1 MTSLVRARLPRLIAL
16 ATLAILPWLGPA
28 AVAQTWPAKPVR
40 IVFPYSAGGPVDVLL
55 RAEAMRMS
63 ETMGQQFVVENR
75 PGANEIIAAEAVARS
90 APDGYTLLFA
100 SDAVFSLNPNL
111 YSKLPYD
118 ANKDFAPIARVINA
132 YLMLVGRTDLP
143 PKDLKELFAYVKA
156 NNGKVSYGSVGLG
169 SVNHL
174 SMSWLAGQ
182 QGLDMIHVPFKGVG
196 PMVQEIVANRL
207 DLAFAVVGGAL
218 PFLKSNQVKAYAVSA
233 PTRMAI
239 IPERADVHRARL
251 SDAERLVLLRVRG
264 AGGHVAGHR
273 RAGRRGVRED
283 RHAGGLP
290 REVRRRARLR
300 AGGRDA
306 GAVRGVPE
314 ARPGERRAARQ
325 GVGGEARLSCGSAG
339 GSLGLSRPDT

>member
-1 MTSLVRARLPRLIAL
+1 MTSRARARLPRLIAL

-55 RAEAMRMS
+55 RAQAMRMS
-63 ETMGQQFVVENR
+63 ETLGQQFVVENR

-118 ANKDFAPIARVINA
+118 ANKDFVPIARVINA

-182 QGLDMIHVPFKGVG
+182 QGLEMIHVPFKGVG

-233 PTRMAI
+233 PARMAI
-239 IPERADVHRARL
+239 IPSVPTFTELGYPALNASFYFALAAPAGTSPDIVARVAAESGKIVTQADFREKYAAALGFEPV
-251 SDAERLVLLRVRG
+251 AETPAQFAEFLKRDRENAAQRVKASG
-264 AGGHVAGHR
+264 AKL
-273 RAGRRGVRED
+273 D
-283 RHAGGLP
+283 
-290 REVRRRARLR
+290 
-300 AGGRDA
+300 
-306 GAVRGVPE
+306 
-314 ARPGERRAARQ
+314 
-325 GVGGEARLSCGSAG
+325 
-339 GSLGLSRPDT
+339 

>member
-1 MTSLVRARLPRLIAL
+1 MTSRLRARLPRAIAL
-16 ATLAILPWLGPA
+16 AALALLPWLGTS
-28 AVAQTWPAKPVR
+28 AVAQAWPAKPVR

-55 RAEAMRMS
+55 RALAMRMS

-75 PGANEIIAAEAVARS
+75 PGANEIISAEAVARA

-100 SDAVFSLNPNL
+100 SDAVFSLNPHL

-174 SMSWLAGQ
+174 SMSWLANQ
-182 QGLDMIHVPFKGVG
+182 QGLEMIHVPFKGVG
-196 PMVQEIVANRL
+196 PMVQEIAANRL

-218 PFLKSNQVKAYAVSA
+218 PFLKANQVKAYAVSA
-233 PTRMAI
+233 PARMAV
-239 IPERADVHRARL
+239 IPNVPTFTELGYSALNASFYFALAAPAGTSPQIL
-251 SDAERLVLLRVRG
+251 SRV
-264 AGGHVAGHR
+264 AA
-273 RAGRRGVRED
+273 
-283 RHAGGLP
+283 
-290 REVRRRARLR
+290 
-300 AGGRDA
+300 DA
-306 GAVRGVPE
+306 GKIVTQTDFR
-314 ARPGERRAARQ
+314 ERYVDALGFEPVSETPAQFAEFLKRDRENAAQRVKVS
-325 GVGGEARLSCGSAG
+325 GAKL
-339 GSLGLSRPDT
+339 D

>member
-1 MTSLVRARLPRLIAL
+1 MTSRVRARLPRLIAL
-16 ATLAILPWLGPA
+16 AALAILPWLGTS
-28 AVAQTWPAKPVR
+28 AVAQAWPAKPVR

-55 RAEAMRMS
+55 RALAMRMS

-75 PGANEIIAAEAVARS
+75 PGANEIISAEAVARA

-100 SDAVFSLNPNL
+100 SDAVFSLNPHL

-174 SMSWLAGQ
+174 SMSWLANQ
-182 QGLDMIHVPFKGVG
+182 QGLEMIHVPFKGVG
-196 PMVQEIVANRL
+196 PMVQEIAANRL

-218 PFLKSNQVKAYAVSA
+218 PFLKANQVKAYAVSA
-233 PTRMAI
+233 PARMAV
-239 IPERADVHRARL
+239 IPNVPTFTELGYPALNASFYFALAAPAGTSPQIVAR
-251 SDAERLVLLRVRG
+251 
-264 AGGHVAGHR
+264 VAN
-273 RAGRRGVRED
+273 
-283 RHAGGLP
+283 
-290 REVRRRARLR
+290 
-300 AGGRDA
+300 DA
-306 GAVRGVPE
+306 GKIVTQAEFREKYVDALGFEPVAETPAQFAEFLKRDRE
-314 ARPGERRAARQ
+314 NAAQRVKVS
-325 GVGGEARLSCGSAG
+325 GAKL
-339 GSLGLSRPDT
+339 D

>member
-1 MTSLVRARLPRLIAL
+1 MTSRVRARLPRLIAL
-16 ATLAILPWLGPA
+16 AALAILPWLGTS
-28 AVAQTWPAKPVR
+28 AVAQAWPAKPVR

-55 RAEAMRMS
+55 RALAMRMS

-75 PGANEIIAAEAVARS
+75 PGANEIISAEAVARA

-100 SDAVFSLNPNL
+100 SDAVFSLNPHL

-174 SMSWLAGQ
+174 SMSWLANQ
-182 QGLDMIHVPFKGVG
+182 QGLEMIHVPFKGVG
-196 PMVQEIVANRL
+196 PMVQEIAANRL

-218 PFLKSNQVKAYAVSA
+218 PFLKANQVKAYAVSA
-233 PTRMAI
+233 PARMAV
-239 IPERADVHRARL
+239 IPNVPTFTELGYPALNASFYFALAAPAGTSPQIVARVANEAGKIVTQAEFREKYV
-251 SDAERLVLLRVRG
+251 DALGFEPVAETPAQFAEFLKRDRENAAQRVKVSG
-264 AGGHVAGHR
+264 AKL
-273 RAGRRGVRED
+273 D
-283 RHAGGLP
+283 
-290 REVRRRARLR
+290 
-300 AGGRDA
+300 
-306 GAVRGVPE
+306 
-314 ARPGERRAARQ
+314 
-325 GVGGEARLSCGSAG
+325 
-339 GSLGLSRPDT
+339 

>member
-1 MTSLVRARLPRLIAL
+1 MTSRARARLPRLIAL

-55 RAEAMRMS
+55 RAQAMRMS
-63 ETMGQQFVVENR
+63 ETLGQQFVVENR

-118 ANKDFAPIARVINA
+118 ANKDFVPIARVINA

-182 QGLDMIHVPFKGVG
+182 QGLEMIHVPFKGVG

-233 PTRMAI
+233 PARMAI
-239 IPERADVHRARL
+239 IPNVPTFTELGYPALNASFYFALAAPAGTSPDIVARVAAESGKIVTQADFREKYAAALGFEPVAETPAQFAEFLKRDRENAAQRVKASGARL
-251 SDAERLVLLRVRG
+251 D
-264 AGGHVAGHR
+264 
-273 RAGRRGVRED
+273 
-283 RHAGGLP
+283 
-290 REVRRRARLR
+290 
-300 AGGRDA
+300 
-306 GAVRGVPE
+306 
-314 ARPGERRAARQ
+314 
-325 GVGGEARLSCGSAG
+325 
-339 GSLGLSRPDT
+339 

>member
-1 MTSLVRARLPRLIAL
+1 MTLSVRARLPRLVAL
-16 ATLAILPWLGPA
+16 AALAILHWLGPA
-28 AVAQTWPAKPVR
+28 AVAQSWPAKPVR

-55 RAEAMRMS
+55 RALAQRMS

-75 PGANEIIAAEAVARS
+75 PGANEIIAAEAVARA

-100 SDAVFSLNPNL
+100 SDAVFSLNTNL

-118 ANKDFAPIARVINA
+118 ANKDFVPIARVINA

-143 PKDLKELFAYVKA
+143 AKDLKELFAYVKA

-218 PFLKSNQVKAYAVSA
+218 PFLKANQIRAYAVSA
-233 PTRMAI
+233 PTRMAV
-239 IPERADVHRARL
+239 IPNVPTFTELGYPSLNASFYFAFAAPAGTPSDIVARVA
-251 SDAERLVLLRVRG
+251 AESGKTVTQAEFREKYTAALG
-264 AGGHVAGHR
+264 FDPVAETPAQFAEFLKR
-273 RAGRRGVRED
+273 D
-283 RHAGGLP
+283 
-290 REVRRRARLR
+290 REVAAQRVKMS
-300 AGGRDA
+300 
-306 GAVRGVPE
+306 GAK
-314 ARPGERRAARQ
+314 
-325 GVGGEARLSCGSAG
+325 L
-339 GSLGLSRPDT
+339 D

>member
-1 MTSLVRARLPRLIAL
+1 MTSRVRARLPRLIAL

-63 ETMGQQFVVENR
+63 ETLGQQFVVENR

-143 PKDLKELFAYVKA
+143 PKDLKELFAYVKT

-218 PFLKSNQVKAYAVSA
+218 PFLKANQVKAYAVSA
-233 PTRMAI
+233 PTRMAV
-239 IPERADVHRARL
+239 IP
-251 SDAERLVLLRVRG
+251 
-264 AGGHVAGHR
+264 
-273 RAGRRGVRED
+273 
-283 RHAGGLP
+283 
-290 REVRRRARLR
+290 
-300 AGGRDA
+300 
-306 GAVRGVPE
+306 GVPTFTE
-314 ARPGERRAARQ
+314 LGYPTLNASFYFAFAAPAGTPPDVVARVAAESGKIVTQADFR
-325 GVGGEARLSCGSAG
+325 EKYAAA
-339 GSLGLSRPDT
+339 LGFEPVAETPAQFTEFLKRDRENAAQRVKASGAKLD

>member
-1 MTSLVRARLPRLIAL
+1 MTSRVRACLPRLIAL
-16 ATLAILPWLGPA
+16 AALAILPWLGTS
-28 AVAQTWPAKPVR
+28 AVAQAWPAKPVR

-55 RAEAMRMS
+55 RALAMRMS

-75 PGANEIIAAEAVARS
+75 PGANEIISAEAVARA

-100 SDAVFSLNPNL
+100 SDAVFSLNPHL

-174 SMSWLAGQ
+174 SMSWLANQ
-182 QGLDMIHVPFKGVG
+182 QGLEMIHVPFKGVG
-196 PMVQEIVANRL
+196 PMVQEIAANRL

-218 PFLKSNQVKAYAVSA
+218 PFLKANQVKAYAVSA
-233 PTRMAI
+233 PARMAV
-239 IPERADVHRARL
+239 IPNVPTFTELGYPALNASFYFALAAPAGTSSQIVAR
-251 SDAERLVLLRVRG
+251 
-264 AGGHVAGHR
+264 VAN
-273 RAGRRGVRED
+273 
-283 RHAGGLP
+283 
-290 REVRRRARLR
+290 
-300 AGGRDA
+300 DA
-306 GAVRGVPE
+306 GKIVTQAEFREKYVDALGFEPVAETPAQFAEFLKRDRE
-314 ARPGERRAARQ
+314 NAAQRVKVS
-325 GVGGEARLSCGSAG
+325 GAKL
-339 GSLGLSRPDT
+339 D